1 MAITFRV
8 LLFRVSKVWILV
20 GPVWTKESALLY
32 SKRRDRIFKPL
43 SERERRYDDD
53 DDDVDGERKQQ
64 QQPVRNN
71 NKCRRL

>member
-64 QQPVRNN
+64 QPVRN
-71 NKCRRL
+71 NKCRRF